1 MLMNKKENSSKP
13 ELMLLGNLGK
23 EGTIIKRHR
32 I

>member
-23 EGTIIKRHR
+23 EVAL
-32 I
+32 